1 MSRPGIRFGGIVL
14 AALLVLMLQVSP
26 SISFAQDG
34 DNQNNSMIFPPDS
47 EPYGLTYGEWTAVWW
62 KWFLSIPTKEN
73 PINDPTGEL
82 CDSGQ
87 SGPVWFLVGSGGG
100 EAKRSCDVPAGKAI
114 LIPAII
120 VECSKAEDESK
131 QTEADLRACAK
142 SDQDLV
148 TDVWATVN
156 DVEIPDEQVYRVD
169 SPLFNFTFIADNVIS
184 APEGPTE
191 AVSDG
196 FWIFLKP
203 LPPGNHDIHVGG
215 ILQEG
220 DPTVTTSFT
229 FVEDSTYHLTIVAP
243 PSFTTRTEAVMIAD
257 ESTSFSLGSSSE
269 ASDIRFNE
277 EAKQLSFRSSEGVTT
292 ISISSLL
299 EGPYIVTVDGEQTTD
314 YGVYKNQETG
324 ETTLTMVYDEGMH
337 ETVITGTNVV
347 PEFPFS
353 IFLLVAA
360 VMSAVIVAGRAK
372 LNFFKTF

>member
-1 MSRPGIRFGGIVL
+1 MSWPGIRLRGIVL
-14 AALLVLMLQVSP
+14 ATLVVSVLQASP
-26 SISFAQDG
+26 AVSFAQAG
-34 DNQNNSMIFPPDS
+34 DNQNNPMIFPPDS
-47 EPYGLTYGEWTAVWW
+47 EPYGMTYGEWTAVWW
-62 KWFLSIPTKEN
+62 KWFLSLPTEEN

-82 CDSGQ
+82 CDSSQ
-87 SGPVWFLVGSGGG
+87 SGQVWFLVGSGGG
-100 EAKRSCDVPAGKAI
+100 EAERSCEVPAGKAI

-120 VECSKAEDESK
+120 VECSKAEDESL

-156 DVEIPDEQVYRVD
+156 DAEIPDEQVYRVD
-169 SPLFNFTFIADNVIS
+169 SPLFNFSFIADNVIS

-196 FWIFLKP
+196 FWLFLKP
-203 LPPGNHDIHVGG
+203 LPPGNYDIHVGG

-220 DPTVTTSFT
+220 DPTVTTPFT
-229 FVEDSTYHLTIVAP
+229 FVEDSTYHLTVVAP
-243 PSFTTRTEAVMIAD
+243 PSFTTRTEAVTISG
-257 ESTSFSLGSSSE
+257 ESASFSLGSSAE
-269 ASDIRFNE
+269 ASEIQFDE
-277 EAKQLSFRSSEGVTT
+277 EAKQLSFSSSGGITT

-299 EGPYIVTVDGEQTTD
+299 EGPYTITVDGEQTTD
-314 YGVYKNQETG
+314 YGVYENEETG
-324 ETTLTMVYDEGMH
+324 ETILTMVYDEGTH

-347 PEFPFS
+347 PEFPLS

-360 VMSAVIVAGRAK
+360 VMSAVVIAGRAK